1 MRRLIK
7 SQLKFK
13 EVEMIMFNSK
23 VNRELNFK
31 RQVRLNQK
39 IIDTTY

>member
-7 SQLKFK
+7 SKFKFK
-13 EVEMIMFNSK
+13 EVKMIMFKSK
-23 VNRELNFK
+23 VKRELNFK

>member
-7 SQLKFK
+7 SKLKFK
-13 EVEMIMFNSK
+13 EVKMIMFNSK
-23 VNRELNFK
+23 VKRELNFK

-39 IIDTTY
+39 IFDTTY